1 MEFLDKLVL
10 PQSAEHISLI
20 HFLLIMVLIPFL
32 IFVSILLGGT
42 FLSWYYELRGRKNL
56 LYRRFAKDT
65 IETVTVSI
73 PVGLILGLVPLFT
86 LILMYAQLLHTS
98 SAITVNALTVSFVL
112 FIIAFILIY
121 TYRYTFSFQ
130 GIVSSLRNVIEKEDG
145 IDTIVQKDVKRY
157 SSTIPFL
164 QMRAGLYGMIILFI
178 ASFFFIGGVTT
189 SLHPENWDKI
199 QSLFAFFY
207 SWDVISRFLYFIM
220 ASMAITG
227 ATLMFLFFYWE
238 GGKED
243 LDEPYKELVK
253 KVAVRI
259 TLIGALFLPL
269 LLLLNLWTLPKNA
282 LSGSVFGLAV
292 AGIFLLFFAYH
303 FLYAIVRGESVK
315 SGGYVFMLLVLVFA
329 VGIVKD
335 QIAMNNATK
344 THTFQLH
351 EQYIAYAE
359 ELRGTGAE
367 MVAISGENIYN
378 TLCVACHQF
387 DTRLVGP
394 PYREVLPKYDD
405 DVEKLA
411 DFIRNPV
418 RVDTSYPPMPNQG
431 LRPNEARAVAVFMFE
446 RYGGMY

>member
-42 FLSWYYELRGRKNL
+42 FLSWYYELKGRKNI

-65 IETVTVSI
+65 IESVTVSI
-73 PVGLILGLVPLFT
+73 PVGIILGLVPLFT

-98 SAITVNALTVSFVL
+98 NAITVNALTVSFVL

-121 TYRYTFSFQ
+121 TYRYAFSFV
-130 GIVSSLRNVIEKEDG
+130 GIVSSLQNVIEKDNG
-145 IDTIVQKDVKRY
+145 VDITVQKDVKRY
-157 SSTIPFL
+157 SSSIPFM
-164 QMRAGLYGMIILFI
+164 QTRTGLYGMIILFI

-189 SLHPENWDKI
+189 SLHPENWDTI

-243 LDEPYKELVK
+243 LDEAYRELVK
-253 KVAVRI
+253 KIAVRI

-269 LLLLNLWTLPKNA
+269 LLLLNLWTLPKSA
-282 LSGSVFGLAV
+282 LSGSVFGLSV

-303 FLYAIVRGESVK
+303 FLYAIMRGEPVK

-359 ELRGTGAE
+359 ELRGTGAQIA
-367 MVAISGENIYN
+367 AISGEDIYN

-394 PYREVLPKYDD
+394 PYKDVLPKYDD
-405 DVEKLA
+405 DVERLA